1 MEEARSLQGEGATA
15 VKDISVFVPEAHR
28 KSGELGAA
36 ALAFLLGVLGYYF
49 ALDMTSGE
57 YSSPSVFPKFASVI
71 IMASSAFIFARGL
84 KKEKEKDAPGLF
96 AFLLPMDVVAVVVL
110 LVVYCMILPWAG
122 LCPLLFFSWWPGW
135 PISRGE
141 RTFCGQSWFLRAP
154 LRFSWRF
161 SGTSSWSSCRKGVS
175 VWSRVFS
182 TS

>member
-84 KKEKEKDAPGLF
+84 KKEKEKDAPGLV

-122 LCPLLFFSWWPGW
+122 FVRSSFLFMVAGMAYLQ
-135 PISRGE
+135 RGKNI
-141 RTFCGQSWFLRAP
+141 LRAV
-154 LRFSWRF
+154 L
-161 SGTSSWSSCRKGVS
+161 VS
-175 VWSRVFS
+175 AGSLAVLVAIFRYLFMVILP
-182 TS
+182 